1 MRILRQKA
9 KDRSY
14 NKSLVIIK
22 SKSYKLTNFILI
34 CFINYTLINIC
45 IYIFDINPIDSLNF
59 VMINTACF
67 SCTMGIISLSIRNKF
82 NNSDIFTIKNLSELF
97 LIILSSLI
105 LRYTLHYILTEC
117 NLSTLTQ
124 YLKEI
129 IYIYTIITISLSS
142 TADNLGGTTGNNI
155 QETSTQS
162 PSTEGIST
170 TNTNT
175 EVMYEHPYI
184 KDSDKTPVP
193 AGRHNSD
200 RIKLLTKEIVPFM
213 SDNDH
218 NGTIN
223 HLMSKIQ
230 STRTDLSVIHAELNS
245 VEHAMLKYL
254 LKQSPNT
261 HGFLTASGSINY
273 KNVKCDIMVLQLAD
287 AFKK

>member
-1 MRILRQKA
+1 MRILKQKV
-9 KDRSY
+9 KDRNY

-22 SKSYKLTNFILI
+22 SKSYKLTNLILT

-45 IYIFDINPIDSLNF
+45 IYIFNINPIDSLNF

-67 SCTMGIISLSIRNKF
+67 SCVMGIISLLIRNKF
-82 NNSDIFTIKNLSELF
+82 NNSDIFTKKNLGELL

-124 YLKEI
+124 YLKDI

-142 TADNLGGTTGNNI
+142 SADNLGGLTGNNI
-155 QETSTQS
+155 QETPMQS

-170 TNTNT
+170 ANTNT
-175 EVMYEHPYI
+175 EVTYEHPYI

-223 HLMSKIQ
+223 GLMSKIQ
-230 STRTDLSVIHAELNS
+230 NTRTDLSVIYAELNS

-254 LKQSPNT
+254 LKQSPNAQ
-261 HGFLTASGSINY
+261 GFLTASGSINY